1 MAPPQLGVLVAAA
14 LTLGLVACRSSE
26 PAAPGRT
33 LPTISQNEP
42 GAGDPPVVWI
52 AGILEGLEPG
62 QLAIREGSKGQGPRI
77 LLERLAEGATDFYQL
92 EAEGWREL
100 SPEEVNLI
108 EVGDR
113 ACVEALLDGRT
124 FLALRVFLDS
134 SCGPSGPAG

>member
-1 MAPPQLGVLVAAA
+1 LGILAEGPCDQPIPPVQPA
-14 LTLGLVACRSSE
+14 RSV
-26 PAAPGRT
+26 PPV
-33 LPTISQNEP
+33 SQNEP

-52 AGILEGLEPG
+52 GGILEAVEQG
-62 QLAIREGSKGQGPRI
+62 QLALREGSQGQGPRI
-77 LLERLAEGATDFYQL
+77 RVERLAEGATDFYQL

-100 SPEEVNLI
+100 SPEEVDLI